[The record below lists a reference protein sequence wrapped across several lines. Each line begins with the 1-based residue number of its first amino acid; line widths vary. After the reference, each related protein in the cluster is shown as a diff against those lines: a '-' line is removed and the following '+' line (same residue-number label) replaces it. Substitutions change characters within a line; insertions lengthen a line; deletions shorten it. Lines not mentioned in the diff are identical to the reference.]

1 MFTVQV
7 QKFTNRSTL
16 KFMSMSGFHTA
27 IPSNNTLGLHHT
39 QPYLLI
45 PYITNK
51 QIKSFIRTKISFQQ
65 NLFIF
70 LQVALRVE
78 SEETKAW
85 LSELKF
91 SEFLRI
97 FLFDDDAMYGSYF
110 LYVEYLW
117 NLAKD
122 NSNILVLMF
131 EDIIKVRFG
140 INYISLD
147 LHSIIE
153 SLLSGHI
160 SDLL

>member
-1 MFTVQV
+1 M
-7 QKFTNRSTL
+7 
-16 KFMSMSGFHTA
+16 
-27 IPSNNTLGLHHT
+27 
-39 QPYLLI
+39 
-45 PYITNK
+45 
-51 QIKSFIRTKISFQQ
+51 
-65 NLFIF
+65 IF

-131 EDIIKVRFG
+131 EDIIKVLFW
-140 INYISLD
+140 
-147 LHSIIE
+147 HKFHFIE
-153 SLLSGHI
+153 FTCTQHYKVFAIRPYLRPTVRYYPTIG
-160 SDLL
+160 